1 MGRIKRD
8 TDYAYAVARVRANEL
23 SLLTEADLE
32 QLIVAESY
40 KEAMRKLSDLGW
52 GDWDGTMDYPDY
64 IESYFDKTWCFLT
77 ETLDDIHEL
86 DLLIL
91 PNDMQNL
98 KATLKNMILQ
108 HDTEGIYTNT
118 TVYDT
123 REIAQLVKEKRFE
136 ELPEFMIEPVKEAY
150 AILVSGAGGQ
160 KADAVIDRAT
170 LKRMQELAE
179 ISESPLLMKMTEL
192 RLACADIKVA
202 CRCAKTGKS
211 MEFIKDS
218 LVPCNTLSLDELA
231 AAACDSPEAV
241 LAYVDTTDYAEG
253 AEKMRESTSAFEK
266 WMDDTMLDCVSEAKY
281 TAFGIDPVVA
291 YYLAREA
298 EIKSARIILSAKKN
312 NLSESIIRERVRA
325 LYV

>member
-23 SLLTEADLE
+23 TLLSEADLE
-32 QLIVAESY
+32 QIIIADSY
-40 KEAMRKLSDLGW
+40 RDAMKKLSDLGW
-52 GDWDGTMDYPDY
+52 GDWDGTVDYPEY
-64 IESYFDKTWCFLT
+64 IEAYSDKTWRFLKD
-77 ETLDDIHEL
+77 TLDDIHEL

-98 KATLKNMILQ
+98 KATLKNIILQ
-108 HDTEGIYTNT
+108 HRTEGLYTPT

-123 REIAQLVKEKRFE
+123 REIAQLVTEKRFE

-170 LKRMQELAE
+170 LERIREL
-179 ISESPLLMKMTEL
+179 SEESGSPLLMKMSE
-192 RLACADIKVA
+192 RRIACADIKVA

-211 MEFIKDS
+211 MDFIKES
-218 LVPCNTLSLDELA
+218 LVPCSTLSLDELA

-241 LAYVDTTDYAEG
+241 LAYIDKTDYAEG

-266 WMDDTMLDCVSEAKY
+266 WTDDTMLDCVSEARY
-281 TAFGIDPVVA
+281 TAFGIAPVVA

-312 NLSESIIRERVRA
+312 NLPESVIRERVRA